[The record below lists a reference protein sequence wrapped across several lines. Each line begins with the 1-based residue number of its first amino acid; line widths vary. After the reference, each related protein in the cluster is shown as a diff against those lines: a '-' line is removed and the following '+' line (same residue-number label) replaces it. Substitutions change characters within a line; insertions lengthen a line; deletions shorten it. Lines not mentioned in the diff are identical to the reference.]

1 MAGERKNL
9 PASVHQRLLAMAKA
23 SSRPFNELLQRFAIE
38 RFIYRLS
45 KSPQANRFVLKGAL
59 MLAAW
64 CGAGSRPTMDIDLEG
79 KTANDPDAIAAAV
92 KAACTTAVED
102 DGMVFAP
109 AAVKATRIMEE
120 AGYSGVRVRLRG
132 SLGNARIVLQI
143 DVGFG
148 DIVVPEPKT
157 IAYPV
162 LLDFPA
168 PELKGYSKESTI
180 AEKFHAMARLGI
192 LNSRMKDFYD
202 IWLLSH
208 TFNFQGAI
216 LARAIAKTFA
226 NRGTPLPAA
235 PAVFDPTFTRDMG
248 KIAQWRAFLGKSKL
262 DDAPAPFSEIAAG
275 LRSFLQP
282 VATALHEQRQFQS
295 AWKAPGPWR

>member
-1 MAGERKNL
+1 MVGEEKNL
-9 PASVHQRLLAMAKA
+9 PASVHQRLLDKAKA

-45 KSPQANRFVLKGAL
+45 RSRHADRFVLKGAL
-59 MLAAW
+59 MIAVW
-64 CGAGSRPTMDIDLEG
+64 TGAGSRPTMDIDLEG
-79 KTANDPDAIAAAV
+79 KIANDPDAIAAV
-92 KAACTTAVED
+92 IKTACTTAVEN

-109 AAVKATRIMEE
+109 ASVKATRIMEE

-132 SLGNARIVLQI
+132 NLGNAKIALQI
-143 DVGFG
+143 DIGFG
-148 DIVVPEPKT
+148 DIVVPEPKM

-180 AEKFHAMARLGI
+180 AEKFHAMEQLGI

-202 IWLLSH
+202 IWFLSH
-208 TFNFQGAI
+208 TFNFQGDV
-216 LARAIAKTFA
+216 LSRAIAKTFA

-235 PAVFDPTFTRDMG
+235 PVVFDPVFSKDRL
-248 KIAQWRAFLGKSKL
+248 KIIQWRAFLEKSKL
-262 DDAPAPFSEIAAG
+262 DAAPATFAEIIDG

-282 VATALHEQRQFQS
+282 IATALHKQRRFQA
-295 AWKAPGPWR
+295 AWKTPGPWR

>member
-9 PASVHQRLLAMAKA
+9 PASVHQRLLAKARA

-45 KSPQANRFVLKGAL
+45 RSPQADRFVLKGAL

-64 CGAGSRPTMDIDLEG
+64 CGYGSRPTMDIDLEG
-79 KTANDPDAIAAAV
+79 RTANDPDAIAVAV
-92 KAACTTAVED
+92 KAACMTAVED

-109 AAVKATRIMEE
+109 ASVKATRIMEE
-120 AGYSGVRVRLRG
+120 VGYSGVRVRLRG
-132 SLGNARIVLQI
+132 GLGNARVVLQI

-148 DIVVPEPKT
+148 DIVVPEPKK
-157 IAYPV
+157 IAFPV

-180 AEKFHAMARLGI
+180 AEKFHAMTQLGT

-202 IWLLSH
+202 IQFLSR

-216 LARAIAKTFA
+216 LAKAIAKTFA

-235 PAVFDPTFTRDMG
+235 PTVFDPAFGEDRV
-248 KIAQWRAFLGKSKL
+248 KIAQWRAFLEKSKL
-262 DDAPAPFSEIAAG
+262 DDAPTQFAEVVAG
-275 LRSFLQP
+275 LIDFLQP
-282 VATALHEQRQFQS
+282 IATALHEQRRFQR

>member
-1 MAGERKNL
+1 MAGEKKNL
-9 PASVHQRLLAMAKA
+9 PASVHQRLLAKAKA

-45 KSPQANRFVLKGAL
+45 RSPHADCFVLKGAL

-64 CGAGSRPTMDIDLEG
+64 CGAGSRPTMDIDFEG
-79 KTANDPDAIAAAV
+79 RTANDPDAIAAAV
-92 KAACTTAVED
+92 KAACMTAVED

-109 AAVKATRIMEE
+109 ASVKATRIMEE

-132 SLGNARIVLQI
+132 RLGNARVALQI

-148 DIVVPEPKT
+148 DIVVPGPKK
-157 IAYPV
+157 ISYPA

-168 PELKGYSKESTI
+168 PKLRGYSKESTI
-180 AEKFHAMARLGI
+180 AEKFHAMAQLGI

-202 IWLLSH
+202 IWFLSRS
-208 TFNFQGAI
+208 FDFQGTV
-216 LARAIAKTFA
+216 LAKAIAKTFA
-226 NRGTPLPAA
+226 NRSTSLPAA
-235 PAVFDPTFTRDMG
+235 PAVFDQAFAKDKVKTT
-248 KIAQWRAFLGKSKL
+248 QWRAFLDKSKL
-262 DDAPAPFSEIAAG
+262 DDSLEQFAEVVSGIRG
-275 LRSFLQP
+275 FLQP
-282 VATALHEQRQFQS
+282 ITIALREQRRFQG

>member
-9 PASVHQRLLAMAKA
+9 PASVHQRLLDKAKA

-45 KSPQANRFVLKGAL
+45 RSPQADRFVLKGAL

-64 CGAGSRPTMDIDLEG
+64 CGASSRPTMDIDLEG

-92 KAACTTAVED
+92 KAACTTVVED
-102 DGMVFAP
+102 DGMVFPP
-109 AAVKATRIMEE
+109 ASVKATRIMVE

-132 SLGNARIVLQI
+132 SLGNARIALQI

-162 LLDFPA
+162 LLDFPT

-180 AEKFHAMARLGI
+180 AEKFHAMAQLGI

-202 IWLLSH
+202 IWFLSR
-208 TFNFQGAI
+208 TFDFQGAV
-216 LARAIAKTFA
+216 LSRAIAKTFA
-226 NRGTPLPAA
+226 NRGTPLPAS
-235 PAVFDPTFTRDMG
+235 PAVFDPSFANDREKTV
-248 KIAQWRAFLGKSKL
+248 QWRAFLGKSKL
-262 DDAPAPFSEIAAG
+262 DDAPTPFAEVIAG
-275 LRSFLQP
+275 LKRFIHP
-282 VATALHEQRQFQS
+282 IATALHEQRRFHG

>member
-9 PASVHQRLLAMAKA
+9 PASVHQHLLAKAKA

-45 KSPQANRFVLKGAL
+45 RSPQADRFVLKGAL

-64 CGAGSRPTMDIDLEG
+64 CGSGSRPTMDIDLEG
-79 KTANDPDAIAAAV
+79 KTVNDPDAIAAAV

-109 AAVKATRIMEE
+109 ASVKATRIMEE
-120 AGYSGVRVRLRG
+120 SGYSGVRVRLRG
-132 SLGNARIVLQI
+132 SLGNARIALQI

-148 DIVVPEPKT
+148 DIIVPEPKT

-180 AEKFHAMARLGI
+180 AEKFHAMAQLGI

-202 IWLLSH
+202 IWFLSH
-208 TFNFQGAI
+208 TFNFQGTV
-216 LARAIAKTFA
+216 LSKAIARTFA

-235 PAVFDPTFTRDMG
+235 PAVFDPAFIRDRV
-248 KIAQWRAFLGKSKL
+248 KNAQWRAFLDKSKL
-262 DDAPAPFSEIAAG
+262 DDAPKSFAEVVTG

-282 VATALHEQRQFQS
+282 IATALHDRHRFQG
-295 AWKAPGPWR
+295 AWKASGPWR

>member
-9 PASVHQRLLAMAKA
+9 PASVHQRLLAKAKA
-23 SSRPFNELLQRFAIE
+23 SSRLFNELLQRFAIE

-45 KSPQANRFVLKGAL
+45 RSPQAGRFVLKGAL

-109 AAVKATRIMEE
+109 ASVKATRIMEE
-120 AGYSGVRVRLRG
+120 AGYSGIRVRLRG
-132 SLGNARIVLQI
+132 SLGNARIALQI

-148 DIVVPEPKT
+148 DEIVPEPKKIT
-157 IAYPV
+157 YPV

-180 AEKFHAMARLGI
+180 AEKFHAMVKLGI
-192 LNSRMKDFYD
+192 VNSRMKVFYD
-202 IWLLSH
+202 IWFLSR

-216 LARAIAKTFA
+216 LAKAIAKTFA
-226 NRGTPLPAA
+226 NRGTPLPVA
-235 PAVFDPTFTRDMG
+235 PAVFDPVFTGDRV
-248 KIAQWRAFLGKSKL
+248 KITQWRAFLVKSKL
-262 DDAPAPFSEIAAG
+262 NDAPATFTEVVAG

-282 VATALHEQRQFQS
+282 IATALHEQRRFQGT
-295 AWKAPGPWR
+295 WKAPGPWH